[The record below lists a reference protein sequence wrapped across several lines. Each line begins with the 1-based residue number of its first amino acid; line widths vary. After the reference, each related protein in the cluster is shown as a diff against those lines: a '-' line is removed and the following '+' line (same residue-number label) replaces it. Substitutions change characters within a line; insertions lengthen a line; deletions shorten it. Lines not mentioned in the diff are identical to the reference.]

1 MQLWRKWRYRILTK
15 IVINF
20 AIIFYLTGIFQTDIG
35 DQMTIGLS
43 DKGYKSVQLRC
54 GSGSMLI
61 ELKTEEDFDGVIYT
75 RGSFY
80 DKNSPCFLDPATSKR
95 RSFSIKFPLDQ
106 CNTQKVRKWSEID
119 VYSDR
124 IAERRNLFKHFG
136 TATWQR
142 TDHARWCSFPSR
154 MRLQQAQR
162 RHS

>member
-1 MQLWRKWRYRILTK
+1 MLGLNFSPKLIALIFILFQCNCEENDGIVLLTK

-106 CNTQKVRKWSEID
+106 CNTQKVRK
-119 VYSDR
+119 
-124 IAERRNLFKHFG
+124 
-136 TATWQR
+136 
-142 TDHARWCSFPSR
+142 
-154 MRLQQAQR
+154 
-162 RHS
+162 